1 MKMLILLK
9 KTLAFVPLKGTT
21 EASDLLQ
28 GLATSMRLGLNVTSL
43 LRVLITGAPAVV
55 ERSEKLV
62 MSMDEEVIKVE
73 NDSVMQYHCLIHK
86 ENLYVKYLQAE
97 GVITV
102 VVKVVE
108 FVHS

>member
-1 MKMLILLK
+1 MKTLILLK
-9 KTLAFVPLKGTT
+9 KLLRLSQGTT
-21 EASDLLQ
+21 EASDMLQ
-28 GLATSMRLGLNVTSL
+28 GFATSMRLGLNVTNL

-55 ERSEKLV
+55 ERCEKLV
-62 MSMDEEVIKVE
+62 ISMDEEVIKAE

-86 ENLYVKYLQAE
+86 EKLYAKSLQAE
-97 GVITV
+97 GIITV